1 MEINIFKQTGRYF
14 ALLTKVFS
22 KPERH
27 SLYVRQTFNEI
38 DNLGVKSVGIVVVIS
53 IFMGGITTLQ
63 VAYNLI
69 NPLLPTYLIG
79 LGNRDTLILEF
90 SSTIMALIM
99 AGKIGANITSEIG
112 SMKVTEQIDSL
123 EIMGVNSAG
132 YLILPKIIAVV
143 MIFPMLY
150 ILSVFFGIIGG
161 MIVGPA
167 VGAVTV
173 TDYLN
178 GVQYLFNPYYVTY
191 SLIKCV
197 VFGFLISSISAYFGY
212 TVEGGAFDVGSASTR
227 AVVNTNIMILVW
239 DLILTQLLL

>member
-1 MEINIFKQTGRYF
+1 MNIFKLVGQYF
-14 ALLTKVFS
+14 ALLLKVFS

-27 SLYVRQTFNEI
+27 SVYARQIFNEI

-63 VAYNLI
+63 VAYNMT
-69 NPLLPTYLIG
+69 NPLLPVYLIG

-123 EIMGVNSAG
+123 EIMGVNSAS
-132 YLILPKIIAVV
+132 YLILPKIVAVV
-143 MIFPMLY
+143 SIFPLLY

-161 MIVGPA
+161 LIVGPA
-167 VGAVTV
+167 VGAVTA
-173 TDYLN
+173 TDYLA

-191 SLIKCV
+191 SLIKSV
-197 VFGFLISSISAYFGY
+197 VFGFLIASIASFFGY
-212 TVEGGAFDVGSASTR
+212 TVEGGAFDVGRASTR
-227 AVVNTNIMILVW
+227 AVVNTNLLILVW

>member
-1 MEINIFKQTGRYF
+1 MNVFYQTGRYF
-14 ALLTKVFS
+14 SLMLKVFS

-38 DNLGVKSVGIVVVIS
+38 ENLGVNSVGIVAVIS
-53 IFMGGITTLQ
+53 IFMGGIMTLQ
-63 VAYNLI
+63 VAYNMT
-69 NPLLPTYLIG
+69 NPLLPRTIIG

-99 AGKIGANITSEIG
+99 AGKIGSNITSEIG

-143 MIFPMLY
+143 LMFPLLY

-167 VGAVTV
+167 VGAVTLA
-173 TDYLN
+173 DYLN
-178 GVQYLFNPYYVTY
+178 GVQNQFIPYYVIF
-191 SLIKCV
+191 SLIKCL
-197 VFGFLISSISAYFGY
+197 VFGFLIASISAFFGY

>member
-1 MEINIFKQTGRYF
+1 MNIFNQIGRYF
-14 ALLTKVFS
+14 ALMLRVFS
-22 KPERH
+22 RPERH

-38 DNLGVKSVGIVVVIS
+38 ENLGVQSVGIVAIIS

-63 VAYNLI
+63 VAYNMD
-69 NPLLPTYLIG
+69 NPLLPVSLIG

-90 SSTIMALIM
+90 SSTILALIM

-123 EIMGVNSAG
+123 EIMGVNSAA

-143 MIFPMLY
+143 LMFPLLY
-150 ILSVFFGIIGG
+150 ILSVFFGLIGG
-161 MIVGPA
+161 LVVGPA
-167 VGAVTV
+167 VGAVSAA
-173 TDYLN
+173 DYIA
-178 GVQYLFNPYYVTY
+178 GIQYMFNPYYVTF

-197 VFGFLISSISAYFGY
+197 VFGFLISSVSAFFGY
-212 TVEGGAFDVGSASTR
+212 TVEGGAFDVGTASTR
-227 AVVNTNIMILVW
+227 AVVNTNILILVW

>member
-1 MEINIFKQTGRYF
+1 MNIFNQTGRYF
-14 ALLTKVFS
+14 ALLLKVFS

-27 SLYVRQTFNEI
+27 SLYARQTFNEI
-38 DNLGVKSVGIVVVIS
+38 DNLGVKSVGIVAVIS

-63 VAYNLI
+63 VAYNMS
-69 NPLLPTYLIG
+69 NPLLPVYLIG

-99 AGKIGANITSEIG
+99 AGKIGSNITSEIG

-123 EIMGVNSAG
+123 EIMGVNSAS

-143 MIFPMLY
+143 AIFPLLY
-150 ILSVFFGIIGG
+150 ILSVFFGLIGG

-167 VGAVTV
+167 VNAVTV

-178 GVQYLFNPYYVTY
+178 GIQYLFNPYYVTF

-197 VFGFLISSISAYFGY
+197 VFGFLIASVSAFFGY
-212 TVEGGAFDVGSASTR
+212 TVEGGAFDVGAARTR
-227 AVVNTNIMILVW
+227 AVVNTNILILVW